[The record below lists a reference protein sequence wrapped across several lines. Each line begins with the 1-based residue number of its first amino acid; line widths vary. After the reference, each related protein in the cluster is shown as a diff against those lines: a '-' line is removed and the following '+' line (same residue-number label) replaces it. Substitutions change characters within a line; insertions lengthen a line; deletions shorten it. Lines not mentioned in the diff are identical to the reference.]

1 MNTASKP
8 FSSSQYGASKTAQSD
23 TLSETARSAYDSVSS
38 SVGDAVDRGQAAVSQ
53 AGAKASEMAELA
65 TQQMKSLTSE
75 LEDMARR
82 NPLGMLAGALM
93 TGVLIGLFARG
104 RG

>member
-1 MNTASKP
+1 MNTTSKP
-8 FSSSQYGASKTAQSD
+8 FSSSQYGASKPVQSD
-23 TLSETARSAYDSVSS
+23 TLSDTARNAYDSVSS

-53 AGAKASEMAELA
+53 ASVKAGEMAESA
-65 TQQMKSLTSE
+65 AQQMKTLTSE

-93 TGVLIGLFARG
+93 SGVLIGLFARG